1 MAHLNASFS
10 VTSSPVNSVRIR
22 PLSYNLIASMLL
34 LSLLCSPLIPTGV
47 NLIVRPWHFTLLFS
61 HYRVP
66 PEAEGGYVRISWGTL
81 CLESNW
87 HPCPLSP
94 LSLST
99 LLGSPASAD
108 GHHPVP
114 PCFPGPS
121 VPGTLDSSRPSP
133 LATPDSSSHCQLHT
147 KVKLRLWRWELCCL
161 QEGRQ
166 ERGPR
171 APSLAA
177 APVSL

>member
-1 MAHLNASFS
+1 MDLG
-10 VTSSPVNSVRIR
+10 
-22 PLSYNLIASMLL
+22 M
-34 LSLLCSPLIPTGV
+34 
-47 NLIVRPWHFTLLFS
+47 
-61 HYRVP
+61 
-66 PEAEGGYVRISWGTL
+66 
-81 CLESNW
+81 ESNW
-87 HPCPLSP
+87 PPCPLSP

-177 APVSL
+177 APVSLWPETLLSQTHHSVWSLKISSENKQTGFLLRFNLLYCFHVLFGEFITWAFSKFPWSS